1 MQTHSQPR
9 LASSAIVERDGRFLL
24 VKRMNPP
31 AADLYAF
38 PGGRAEP
45 GETPEE
51 TAIRELLEET
61 GIVGRNPRLFEE
73 LELLP
78 EDGVAGS
85 HFLLSVFQLDADTET
100 VVHADSDAAEAGWF
114 LPEEIYALPVPPS
127 VRSCV
132 ERLAERPETRA

>member
-1 MQTHSQPR
+1 MQTQSQPR

-45 GETPEE
+45 GETPAE

-61 GIVGRNPRLFEE
+61 GILGSNPRLFEE

-78 EDGVAGS
+78 EEGVAGS
-85 HFLLSVFQLDADTET
+85 HFLLSVFRLDADAET
-100 VVHADSDAAEAGWF
+100 VVRADSDAAEAGWF

-127 VRSCV
+127 VRACV
-132 ERLAERPETRA
+132 ERLAEGTETRG